1 MKTRAFAVLGALAL
15 SVLLSACSRN
25 PIEAV
30 NLSNEGDKA
39 RGANI
44 DEAISKYEQAVTL
57 DPSNHRI
64 LWKLATAYQKK
75 EAWDKVA
82 STLARA
88 EKVAPTF
95 ANYYFLHGHAMVKQ
109 ADAPKPTAK
118 WDEAKDPLS
127 QAIKLDPN
135 IADAYFDMAEVLLHL
150 DDEAGAMQNYTK
162 AIEAKPDELTF
173 YGPLAEL
180 YIANKFYDQADQ
192 VLKEGLGFKKEGD
205 KTAYIIYSLMGRG
218 EDGEGRLVRLRHRL
232 REREEGMRSVQREGA
247 ADRLL
252 QPRRRL
258 LARQPAAQERG
269 DSAAPGVLQDR
280 VPRRRREALRGRVQP
295 GERDRQAARRNVV
308 VGLAGPSP
316 G

>member
-1 MKTRAFAVLGALAL
+1 MKTRAFAVLGALAF
-15 SVLLSACSRN
+15 SVLTSACSRN

-44 DEAISKYEQAVTL
+44 DEAISKYEQAATL
-57 DPSNHRI
+57 DPTNHRI

-75 EAWDKVA
+75 ENWEKVA

-95 ANYYFLHGHAMVKQ
+95 ANYYFLHGHAIVKQ

-205 KTAYIIYSLMGRG
+205 KTAYIVYSLMGQVKMEKGDSSGSVTDFENAKKACGQCNEKGQQIAFFNLGVAYSHANPPRKNEAIQQLQAFSKTVCRG
-218 EDGEGRLVRLRHRL
+218 
-232 REREEGMRSVQREGA
+232 GA
-247 ADRLL
+247 AKRYED
-252 QPRRRL
+252 
-258 LARQPAAQERG
+258 EC
-269 DSAAPGVLQDR
+269 S
-280 VPRRRREALRGRVQP
+280 
-295 GERDRQAARRNVV
+295 QASEIVKQL
-308 VGLAGPSP
+308 GGTM
-316 G
+316 

>member
-15 SVLLSACSRN
+15 SVLSSACSRN

-44 DEAISKYEQAVTL
+44 DEAISKYEQATQL

-205 KTAYIIYSLMGRG
+205 KTAYIIYSLMGQVKMEKGDSSGSVTDFENAKKACGQCNEKGQQIAFFNLGVAYSHANPPRKNEAIQQLQAFSKTVCRG
-218 EDGEGRLVRLRHRL
+218 
-232 REREEGMRSVQREGA
+232 GA
-247 ADRLL
+247 AKRYED
-252 QPRRRL
+252 
-258 LARQPAAQERG
+258 EC
-269 DSAAPGVLQDR
+269 S
-280 VPRRRREALRGRVQP
+280 
-295 GERDRQAARRNVV
+295 QASEIVKQL
-308 VGLAGPSP
+308 GGTL
-316 G
+316 

>member
-15 SVLLSACSRN
+15 SVLSSACSRN

-205 KTAYIIYSLMGRG
+205 KTAYIIYSLMGQVKMEKGDSSGSVTDFENAKKACGQCNEKGQQIAFFNLGVAYSHANPPRKNEAIQQLQAFSKTVCRG
-218 EDGEGRLVRLRHRL
+218 
-232 REREEGMRSVQREGA
+232 GA
-247 ADRLL
+247 AKRYED
-252 QPRRRL
+252 
-258 LARQPAAQERG
+258 EC
-269 DSAAPGVLQDR
+269 S
-280 VPRRRREALRGRVQP
+280 
-295 GERDRQAARRNVV
+295 QASEIVKQL
-308 VGLAGPSP
+308 GGTL
-316 G
+316 